1 MPPENLL
8 HTLNNNSLIAHLHSE
23 TKVAMEDL
31 WTKLSNT
38 SSKTHLKL
46 NLTIHTMPLM
56 EHANTFNQRESEKS
70 HLSLMLL
77 QRVSTNLRLLL
88 LLDQSQ
94 LLSKLIELY
103 SNLTLQELSQARRVE
118 PALTTESS
126 PSDMELRAEK
136 ITSSLKTHGDPH
148 GETMDTSK
156 SELTTFAVSSLLHHT
171 QLRLPQFTESSK
183 FEQINYFM

>member
-1 MPPENLL
+1 MPPENLHL
-8 HTLNNNSLIAHLHSE
+8 TLNNNSLIAHHHSE
-23 TKVAMEDL
+23 TKVAMEDS
-31 WTKLSNT
+31 WTMLSNT
-38 SSKTHLKL
+38 SSKTHSKL
-46 NLTIHTMPLM
+46 NLTIHTKLLM
-56 EHANTFNQRESEKS
+56 EPANTFNQRESEKS
-70 HLSLMLL
+70 HLSLMSL
-77 QRVSTNLRLLL
+77 QRVPTNLRLLL
-88 LLDQSQ
+88 HLDQSQ
-94 LLSKLIELY
+94 LLSKLIELF
-103 SNLTLQELSQARRVE
+103 SNLTLQESSQARCVE

>member
-1 MPPENLL
+1 MLSHIFNQ
-8 HTLNNNSLIAHLHSE
+8 T
-23 TKVAMEDL
+23 
-31 WTKLSNT
+31 LSN
-38 SSKTHLKL
+38 L
-46 NLTIHTMPLM
+46 NLTILTLELNGFVFTMILK
-56 EHANTFNQRESEKS
+56 ESEKS

-103 SNLTLQELSQARRVE
+103 SNLTLQESSQARCVE

-156 SELTTFAVSSLLHHT
+156 SELTTFAVSSNNHHT